1 MNIKRAYK
9 TELKPNSSQGRALAN
24 HCGAARFAY
33 NWGLARKTE
42 SYELTGK
49 SPSALDLHRELNA
62 LKKTDLPWL
71 YEVSKCA
78 PQEALRDLDRAY
90 ANFFRRVELKK
101 NRKHRGKVGFPRF
114 KSRRKGLGSFRL
126 TGSIQA
132 EEGRV
137 KLPRLGWIRLKEKG
151 YLPSERESIHVLSA
165 TVSERAGRWFVSLQ
179 VEEERREPEPASGS
193 PAGVDLG
200 VKTLAA
206 VSYGEDEHVHYENP
220 KALYSGAKKLWRLQ
234 KKFCRQEKGSNR
246 RQATK
251 RRIARQHYRIACVRS
266 DAIHKATSHLVA
278 KAKPPTLRPS
288 IVGIE
293 DLNVSGMMK
302 NRRLARR
309 RVHAGVPQATG
320 VQVRLVRHRDSRHPA
335 LRGDLQAVLKVRVDK
350 AGPGALGAHVYLRA
364 LRSCGGQGRQ
374 RRGEHPIARR
384 EFHGEDK
391 RTWRR
396 RRTRWLKRADSR
408 EASIR
413 RSGIECHI
421 LKNGCRTH
429 DGVTAPVRSPSQ
441 DVSLPRTPKG

>member
-220 KALYSGAKKLWRLQ
+220 KALYSGAKKLRRLQ

-302 NRRLARR
+302 NRRLARSVADASMREFR
-309 RVHAGVPQATG
+309 RQLEYKCAWYGIEIVVIPRFEATSKPCSKCG
-320 VQVRLVRHRDSRHPA
+320 WTKRDLALSERTFTCGRCGHVADRDDNAAENIRLLAVSSTERINGR
-335 LRGDLQAVLKVRVDK
+335 RGDVRP
-350 AGPGALGAHVYLRA
+350 AGD
-364 LRSCGGQGRQ
+364 GG
-374 RRGEHPIARR
+374 
-384 EFHGEDK
+384 
-391 RTWRR
+391 
-396 RRTRWLKRADSR
+396 
-408 EASIR
+408 
-413 RSGIECHI
+413 
-421 LKNGCRTH
+421 
-429 DGVTAPVRSPSQ
+429 
-441 DVSLPRTPKG
+441 RTPVKRQSEEVA